1 MDETSAIPPTPVES
15 TEIPVPP
22 TTVETTET
30 SVPPTTVETTETSV
44 PPTPVETT
52 ETPVSA
58 SGDGILIRPDMNVAP
73 LPPATISLLDITN
86 AMEVVR
92 IKEEQ
97 DKHLLE
103 AIGTLSF
110 DSLKSSLIQWAL
122 LGYPN
127 AHVIHSVFISPPSV
141 CSDGVSRT
149 LGDYVLFCSGK
160 MIHEHVQVL
169 QDRVTDITV
178 SFANFGSA
186 IGIIVSRP
194 A

>member
-1 MDETSAIPPTPVES
+1 MGPDPNAPPP
-15 TEIPVPP
+15 
-22 TTVETTET
+22 
-30 SVPPTTVETTETSV
+30 
-44 PPTPVETT
+44 
-52 ETPVSA
+52 
-58 SGDGILIRPDMNVAP
+58 
-73 LPPATISLLDITN
+73 TISLLDITT
-86 AMEVVR
+86 AIDVVR
-92 IKEEQ
+92 VTELE
-97 DKHLLE
+97 DKARLE

-110 DSLKSSLIQWAL
+110 ESLKASLIQWAL
-122 LGYPN
+122 AGYPN
-127 AHVIHSVFISPPSV
+127 AQVIHSVFISPPSV